1 MGDVPDVQAA
11 RRSLEDKSKR
21 NLAASTVEAS
31 ANKAA
36 KDKET
41 KKQKRDEKL
50 TEIKH
55 WEAALDH

>member
-1 MGDVPDVQAA
+1 MGDVPDVHEAH
-11 RRSLEDKSKR
+11 RSLEDKSKR
-21 NLAASTVEAS
+21 DLAASTVEDS

-41 KKQKRDEKL
+41 KKQRLDERI

-55 WEAALDH
+55 WETTLDH

>member
-1 MGDVPDVQAA
+1 MSDVPDVHEV

-21 NLAASTVEAS
+21 NLAAPTVEAS

-36 KDKET
+36 KNKET
-41 KKQKRDEKL
+41 KKQKRDERI

-55 WEAALDH
+55 WEATLDH